1 MSLGWWAFS
10 PDYVDTIGYIWV
22 QRRRQRRQRHIVRV
36 LDGACQIHI
45 SHSNQLF
52 YDLSNGLSIAQAVSK
67 ELEEED
73 THLAAPKSAPLG
85 FRCGVL
91 LANVFER
98 GRNRESIS
106 LFPRDTSLNI
116 TRWLRVVYALLLLVQ
131 AFLAL
136 VGSCPH
142 KNLGCGTGA

>member
-22 QRRRQRRQRHIVRV
+22 QRRRQRRQRHIGRV

-45 SHSNQLF
+45 SHSIQLF

-67 ELEEED
+67 ELEEH
-73 THLAAPKSAPLG
+73 THLAASKSAPVG
-85 FRCGVL
+85 FRSGVL
-91 LANVFER
+91 LAHVFER

-116 TRWLRVVYALLLLVQ
+116 TRWLRVVYALLLLFQ